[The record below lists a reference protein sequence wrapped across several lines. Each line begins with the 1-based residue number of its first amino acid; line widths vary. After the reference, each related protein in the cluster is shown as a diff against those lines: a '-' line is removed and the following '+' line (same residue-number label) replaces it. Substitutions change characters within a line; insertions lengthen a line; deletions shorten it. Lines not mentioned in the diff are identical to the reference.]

1 MDTMTTSE
9 LDEIRLK
16 SFFDKAQI
24 AELPDTFD
32 LTPKNV
38 WSFFCAA
45 MSDGHSQIEIEKT
58 IQQLRDRV
66 APGRYLIDYTSEDW
80 QNFVNIIRKLGE

>member
-1 MDTMTTSE
+1 MAMTTGE

-16 SFFDKAQI
+16 SFFDKSHI
-24 AELPDTFD
+24 AELPATFD
-32 LTPKNV
+32 LTPRNV
-38 WSFFCAA
+38 WVFFCSA
-45 MSDGHSQIEIEKT
+45 MTNGHTQVEIEKT
-58 IQQLRDRV
+58 INLLRDRV